1 MVFIFIPG
9 FIAKG
14 AWGVFYNNKNQLNTL
29 THALRLKHGFF
40 YCTISTI
47 IKFGKSIT
55 MDKQLKKIREEIDK
69 IDSKIK
75 DLLIKRLEMAER
87 IGVIKKTENL
97 PLIDEGREE
106 EIILRVSDKTGKFQK
121 NMEMIYKKII
131 EETTLLQREIINDR

>member
-1 MVFIFIPG
+1 
-9 FIAKG
+9 
-14 AWGVFYNNKNQLNTL
+14 
-29 THALRLKHGFF
+29 
-40 YCTISTI
+40 
-47 IKFGKSIT
+47 

>member
-1 MVFIFIPG
+1 
-9 FIAKG
+9 
-14 AWGVFYNNKNQLNTL
+14 
-29 THALRLKHGFF
+29 
-40 YCTISTI
+40 
-47 IKFGKSIT
+47 

-97 PLIDEGREE
+97 PLIDEEREE